1 MPKSN
6 TWINKYHYL
15 AEFLITLLYYTVLVL
30 KIVMRASDI
39 YRNGNMNT
47 MCFELLESTEQH

>member
-15 AEFLITLLYYTVLVL
+15 AEFLKILSYYTVLVL
-30 KIVMRASDI
+30 KTVKRASDI

-47 MCFELLESTEQH
+47 MYFELL

>member
-6 TWINKYHYL
+6 TWIYKYHYL
-15 AEFLITLLYYTVLVL
+15 AEFLKILSYYTVLIL
-30 KIVMRASDI
+30 KTVIRASDI

>member
-15 AEFLITLLYYTVLVL
+15 AEFLKILSYYTVLVL
-30 KIVMRASDI
+30 KTVMRASDI

-47 MCFELLESTEQH
+47 ICFELLESTEQY